1 MKRRPIVILTVSFVV
16 MLAAGVALAQVGAFA
31 PGFSE
36 LAEESNSLASD
47 SEFLPHL
54 PDPDAPERTKPVME
68 EQTLKEDPLAKE
80 APKEEPDKPAVPAGE
95 PKEGPADKPADK
107 PADTTP
113 PKLTIT
119 SPADGAHFGEKKLT
133 YTGVTEPGARVFAGE
148 WEADVLKDGEWHI
161 VLVLSA
167 GKNITTFTAKD
178 PAGNRTKATVAVYLD
193 AADVSDQPFT
203 AHQKYGTSSEPREK
217 FYGTAAPGTK
227 IELIS
232 KYGNAR
238 MVTEGREWYL
248 KLHFDGLKEAATVP
262 VVLETSTGKRME
274 FTFNYRPKA
283 VEFSAHQMFG
293 TSSEPWEKLYGT
305 APLGTVIEVGS
316 INGNARMVTESYEW
330 HLKLHFEGLTQ
341 AATFPIKLHSS
352 TGKVM
357 EFMFTYE
364 PKAIEFTAKQKYGS
378 CSELEPYD
386 VFLGTARPGSEIT
399 AATEGHGSA
408 TTVAGDYGQWDLKLF
423 FTNTTPGEPFAVTV
437 SDSDGHTK
445 MFTFV
450 SYAGGGK

>member
-36 LAEESNSLASD
+36 LAEESSSLASN
-47 SEFLPHL
+47 SVFLPHL
-54 PDPDAPERTKPVME
+54 PNPEASETTKPATE
-68 EQTLKEDPLAKE
+68 TQTVKEDPQPKE
-80 APKEEPDKPAVPAGE
+80 TPKEEPDKPVVPAE
-95 PKEGPADKPADK
+95 ESKEETADEPADAI
-107 PADTTP
+107 P

-148 WEADVLKDGEWHI
+148 WEADVLEDGEWHI

-167 GKNITTFTAKD
+167 GKNVTTFTAKD
-178 PAGNRTKATVAVYLD
+178 AAGNRTKATVAVYLD
-193 AADVSDQPFT
+193 AADVSDQMFT
-203 AHQKYGTSSEPREK
+203 AHQKYGTSSEPWEK

-227 IELIS
+227 IELVS

-238 MVTEGREWYL
+238 MVTEGREWLL

-262 VVLETSTGKRME
+262 IVLETSTGKRME

-283 VEFSAHQMFG
+283 VEFSAHQKYG

-316 INGNARMVTESYEW
+316 MHGNARLVTESYEW

-341 AATFPIKLHSS
+341 AATFPIELHSS

-378 CSELEPYD
+378 CSDLEPYD
-386 VFLGTARPGSEIT
+386 VFLGTARPGSQIT
-399 AATEGHGSA
+399 ATTEGHGST
-408 TTVAGDYGQWDLKLF
+408 TTVAGDYGHWDLKLF

-437 SDSDGHTK
+437 TDSDGHAKT
-445 MFTFV
+445 FQFV
-450 SYAGGGK
+450 SYAGGEK

>member
-36 LAEESNSLASD
+36 LAEESNSLASN
-47 SEFLPHL
+47 SVFLPHL
-54 PDPDAPERTKPVME
+54 PDPEASETTKPATE
-68 EQTLKEDPLAKE
+68 EQTVKEEPPAKE
-80 APKEEPDKPAVPAGE
+80 TPKEEPDKPLVPAGE
-95 PKEGPADKPADK
+95 PKEE

-133 YTGVTEPGARVFAGE
+133 YTGVTEPDARVFAGE
-148 WEADVLKDGEWHI
+148 WEAAVLDSGEWNI

-167 GKNITTFTAKD
+167 GKNVTTFTAKD
-178 PAGNRTKATVAVYLD
+178 PAGNRTKTTVTAYLD
-193 AADVSDQPFT
+193 AAEVSDQTFT
-203 AHQKYGTSSEPREK
+203 AHQKYGTSSEPWEK

-227 IELIS
+227 IELVS

-262 VVLETSTGKRME
+262 IVLESSTGKRME
-274 FTFNYRPKA
+274 FTFNYRPKT
-283 VEFSAHQMFG
+283 VDFSAHQMHG
-293 TSSEPWEKLYGT
+293 TSPEPWEKFYGT

-316 INGNARMVTESYEW
+316 MHGNARLVTESYEW
-330 HLKLHFEGLTQ
+330 HLKLHFEGLAQ
-341 AATFPIKLHSS
+341 AATFPIELHSS

-378 CSELEPYD
+378 CSDLEPYD
-386 VFLGTARPGSEIT
+386 VFLGTARPGSTIT

-408 TTVAGDYGQWDLKLF
+408 TTVAGDYGHWDLKLF
-423 FTNTTPGEPFAVTV
+423 FADTTPGESFAVTV
-437 SDSDGHTK
+437 SDSDGHAKT
-445 MFTFV
+445 FTFV

>member
-36 LAEESNSLASD
+36 LAEESNSLASN
-47 SEFLPHL
+47 SVFLPHL
-54 PDPDAPERTKPVME
+54 PDPEASEKTKPATE
-68 EQTLKEDPLAKE
+68 EQTVKEEPPAKE
-80 APKEEPDKPAVPAGE
+80 TPKEEPDKPVVPAGE
-95 PKEGPADKPADK
+95 PKEEPAEEPS
-107 PADTTP
+107 DTTP

-133 YTGVTEPGARVFAGE
+133 YTGVTEPDARVFAGE
-148 WEADVLKDGEWHI
+148 WEADVLEDGEWHI

-167 GKNITTFTAKD
+167 GKNVTTFTAKD
-178 PAGNRTKATVAVYLD
+178 PAGNRTKTTVTAYLD
-193 AADVSDQPFT
+193 ATDVSDQTFT
-203 AHQKYGTSSEPREK
+203 AHQKYGTNSEPWEK
-217 FYGTAAPGTK
+217 FHGTAAPGTK

-248 KLHFDGLKEAATVP
+248 KLHFDGLKEAAAIP
-262 VVLETSTGKRME
+262 IVLETSTGKRME
-274 FTFNYRPKA
+274 FTFNYRPKT
-283 VEFSAHQMFG
+283 VDFSAHQMYG

-316 INGNARMVTESYEW
+316 MYGNSRLVTESYEW
-330 HLKLHFEGLTQ
+330 HLKLHFDGLTQ
-341 AATFPIKLHSS
+341 ATTFPIELHSS

-378 CSELEPYD
+378 CSDLEPYD
-386 VFLGTARPGSEIT
+386 VFLGTARPGSAIT

-408 TTVAGDYGQWDLKLF
+408 TTVAGDSGYWDLTLF
-423 FTNTTPGEPFAVTV
+423 FINTTPGESFVVTV
-437 SDSDGHTK
+437 SDSDGHAKT
-445 MFTFV
+445 FTFV